1 MKTRIYQICYSK
13 ETLANV
19 PVGFLVLDN
28 VANERPDWREYWA
41 IRNFLLNNYLSEDTL
56 YGFFSPKF
64 NSKTNFDNEKIQAFL
79 LSNYKNQDV
88 VSFSPFWDLMSI
100 FKNVFEQGDFFHPG
114 LTDACQM
121 FADQH
126 LTGIDLR
133 NAITHSGNTIFCN
146 YFLAKKSFW
155 IEWLALGEI
164 LFAVSEDAQTEL
176 AKKLNDETS
185 YGEQHAPMKVFV
197 QERLATICLLM
208 NNEFKCLNY
217 SSFEIGAST
226 TPFNNFYHEA
236 VISDALNRAFTQT
249 ENHSYLNEFSN
260 LRDRIIQ
267 KLSQP
272 IQVAT

>member
-1 MKTRIYQICYSK
+1 MKTRIYQICYSP

-19 PVGFLVLDN
+19 PEGFLVLDN

-64 NSKTNFDNEKIQAFL
+64 NSKTNLNNEKIQAFL
-79 LSNYKNQDV
+79 LSNYKNQDI

-121 FADQH
+121 FADQN
-126 LTGIDLR
+126 LTGIDLS

-155 IEWLALGEI
+155 IEWLTLGEI
-164 LFAVSEDAQTEL
+164 LFTVSEDDQTEL
-176 AKKLNDETS
+176 AKKLNDDTS
-185 YGEQHAPMKVFV
+185 YGEQHVPMKVFV

-236 VISDALNRAFTQT
+236 VISDALKRAFTQT
-249 ENHSYLNEFSN
+249 EYHSYLNEFSN
-260 LRDRIIQ
+260 LRDGIIQ

-272 IQVAT
+272 IQVAA